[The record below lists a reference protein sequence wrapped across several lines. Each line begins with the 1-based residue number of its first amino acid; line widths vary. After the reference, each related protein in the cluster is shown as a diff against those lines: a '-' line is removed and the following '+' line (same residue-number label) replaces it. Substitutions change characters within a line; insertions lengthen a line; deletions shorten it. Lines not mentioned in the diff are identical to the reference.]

1 MRKILIGI
9 LMVSLLASVSGAQLL
24 IGSRAAGMGG
34 AGVAASRDQ
43 SAAYYN
49 PAAFMRA
56 GKAGFM
62 TSLGA
67 AYSGLDK
74 IMNAASSA
82 SDPAKF
88 VTDNYASKI
97 ELGTSI
103 YGLIGGNINKVGL
116 TVLPALNLTMNKQ
129 PVSLVA
135 MGSAGLGYQGIATL
149 GYTFGLPVVVLDVGA
164 NVKYIGGNSGEIT
177 FNGLTGN
184 QDIKSMSGFGFDVGS
199 LLTFD
204 IPAVTSLS
212 VGLVARDLGET
223 ITTSTKRSA
232 LTPGAGNTIT
242 VGPEQDLGSTSLT
255 ADPSYVLGVS
265 GNIPVVGIVAALD
278 YESGKNFNN
287 THIGLE
293 YPLLANF
300 LALRAG
306 VVSGTA
312 TSLTT
317 FGAKVG
323 IPFFTLN
330 AALVMDGKNTN
341 NNLIVLDLLGGV

>member
-9 LMVSLLASVSGAQLL
+9 LMVSLLVSVSNAQFL
-24 IGSRAAGMGG
+24 IGARAAGMGG

-49 PAAFMRA
+49 PAALMQT

-62 TSLGA
+62 ASLGA

-97 ELGTSI
+97 DLGTSI
-103 YGLIGGNINKVGL
+103 YGVLGGSINKVGL
-116 TVLPALNLTMNKQ
+116 TVLPALSLTMSKQ
-129 PVSLVA
+129 AASLAAV
-135 MGSAGLGYQGIATL
+135 GRAGLGYQGIATL
-149 GYTFGLPVVVLDVGA
+149 GYSFGLPVVVLDLGA
-164 NVKYIGGNSGEIT
+164 NLKYIGGNAGEIS

-184 QDIKSMSGFGFDVGS
+184 QDIKSMTGFGFDVGT

-242 VGPEQDLGSTSLT
+242 VGPEQDLGSTSAT
-255 ADPSYVLGVS
+255 TDSSYVLGVA
-265 GNIPVVGIVAALD
+265 GKIPVVGILAALD
-278 YESGKNFNN
+278 YETVKNVN
-287 THIGLE
+287 TTHLGIE

-300 LALRAG
+300 LVLRAG
-306 VVSGTA
+306 VASGTA

-317 FGAKVG
+317 FGAKIG
-323 IPFFTLN
+323 IPFLTLN

-341 NNLIVLDLLGGV
+341 NNLIVLDFLGGV